1 LKEKT
6 MSEVIDAPASEAVR
20 DITTL
25 PPADRAALVL
35 NSTKTEAD
43 LKQLATSLKAITLVN
58 SPAGREQAHALA
70 MTART
75 ARTTIEKA
83 GKAARDD
90 ATKFS
95 KAVIAEED
103 RLISLIQPEET
114 RVLGLRNAW
123 DAAEAARKE
132 AEARAERERIE
143 RHQAVIGQIRHY
155 PFLAREARTAD
166 MAMQLLAKLHAI
178 DTLNN
183 CLDEFTGTAHAA
195 KIDADEQINDIIEAK
210 QAAEAEAARIKA
222 EQEAE
227 AARLAAERERL
238 EAERAEAA
246 RVQAEQQAE
255 MLAQQARMKAQQE
268 ELDRQAAAMAQQA
281 AELEARKAEA
291 EKPTQVPADDPREA
305 LGQIMPIWPVLSEKS
320 VADENARQFI
330 DSLEPE
336 PVIVGT
342 PATVEQMH
350 AIGEGIRNDPEP
362 VTTPTATPPAMAL
375 IKTIAFEYGVEIAHA
390 TRWFAERADEF
401 KTLHAESTK

>member
-1 LKEKT
+1 
-6 MSEVIDAPASEAVR
+6 MSKILEAPMVPT

-43 LKQLATSLKAITLVN
+43 LKQLAESLKAITLVN

-95 KAVIAEED
+95 KAVIAEGD
-103 RLISLIQPEET
+103 RLIEIIQPEET
-114 RVLGLRNAW
+114 RVIGLRNAW

-143 RHQAVIGQIRHY
+143 RHKSVITQIHGY
-155 PFLAREARTAD
+155 PGLARECRTAA
-166 MAMQLLAKLHAI
+166 MALQMLERLTAI
-178 DTLNN
+178 DISGLEEFK
-183 CLDEFTGTAHAA
+183 DEATAA
-195 KIDADEQINDIIEAK
+195 KIAADETINDIIEAK
-210 QAAEAEAARIKA
+210 QAAEAEQARIKA

-246 RVQAEQQAE
+246 RVQALQQAE
-255 MLAQQARMKAQQE
+255 LLAQQARMKAQQE

-291 EKPTQVPADDPREA
+291 ERPAEVHTATLAEDPREA
-305 LGQIMPIWPVLSEKS
+305 LGQIMPEGLAITAHQP
-320 VADENARQFI
+320 D
-330 DSLEPE
+330 
-336 PVIVGT
+336 PVIVQA
-342 PATVEQMH
+342 PATVDEL
-350 AIGEGIRNDPEP
+350 P
-362 VTTPTATPPAMAL
+362 TPCAQDLAQ
-375 IKTIAFEYGVEIAHA
+375 TIADIREVPVETAI
-390 TRWFAERADEF
+390 RWLAERADEF
-401 KTLHAESTK
+401 KTLAERIKP

>member
-1 LKEKT
+1 MLDMIE
-6 MSEVIDAPASEAVR
+6 APEAPTT

-95 KAVIAEED
+95 KAVIDEQD
-103 RLISLIQPEET
+103 RLIAIVEPEEK
-114 RVLGLRNAW
+114 RVKGLRDAW

-132 AEARAERERIE
+132 AEAQKERERIE
-143 RHQAVIGQIRHY
+143 RHHAVINQIMSY
-155 PFLAREARTAD
+155 PGLARECRTSA
-166 MAMQLLAKLHAI
+166 MALQILEKLTAI
-178 DTLNN
+178 DINGLE
-183 CLDEFTGTAHAA
+183 EFKGSAQAA
-195 KIDADEQINDIIEAK
+195 KIAADELINDIIEAK

-227 AARLAAERERL
+227 ATRLAEV
-238 EAERAEAA
+238 A

-255 MLAQQARMKAQQE
+255 LLAMQARMKAQQE
-268 ELDRQAAAMAQQA
+268 ELDRQAA
-281 AELEARKAEA
+281 ELAARKAEA
-291 EKPTQVPADDPREA
+291 ERPAQVLADDPREA
-305 LGQIMPIWPVLSEKS
+305 LGQIMAAGPVLSEKPI
-320 VADENARQFI
+320 ADENARNFI
-330 DSLEPE
+330 DAVWPE
-336 PVIVGT
+336 PVIVT
-342 PATVEQMH
+342 VPATVDEMH
-350 AIGEGIRNDPEP
+350 DTGNSIMYGQTI
-362 VTTPTATPPAMAL
+362 PTAVDLAN
-375 IKTIAFEYGVEIAHA
+375 TIAYAQGVPQETAIRWLAH
-390 TRWFAERADEF
+390 RADTF
-401 KTLHAESTK
+401 KTLAESQA

>member
-1 LKEKT
+1 
-6 MSEVIDAPASEAVR
+6 MIDMIEAPEAQT
-20 DITTL
+20 DISTL

-58 SPAGREQAHALA
+58 SPAGREQAHSLA

-75 ARTTIEKA
+75 ARTTIEKL

-103 RLISLIQPEET
+103 RLIEIIQPEET

-132 AEARAERERIE
+132 AELQKERDRIAA
-143 RHQAVIGQIRHY
+143 HQAVIATIRSY
-155 PFLAREARTAD
+155 PWLALEARTAD
-166 MAMQLLAKLHAI
+166 MALQMLEKLWSI
-178 DTLNN
+178 DINGLE
-183 CLDEFTGTAHAA
+183 EFQDAA
-195 KIDADEQINDIIEAK
+195 REARISADEQINGIIESK

-227 AARLAAERERL
+227 NARLAAERARL
-238 EAERAEAA
+238 EAERAEAV
-246 RVQAEQQAE
+246 RVHAEQQAE
-255 MLAQQARMKAQQE
+255 LLAQQARMKAQQA

-291 EKPTQVPADDPREA
+291 ENPAQVLADDPREA
-305 LGQIMPIWPVLSEKS
+305 LGQIMPTGLAAYTALS
-320 VADENARQFI
+320 AA
-330 DSLEPE
+330 LAA
-336 PVIVGT
+336 PVIDAPAPLDET
-342 PATVEQMH
+342 PCAEDLAQ
-350 AIGEGIRNDPEP
+350 
-362 VTTPTATPPAMAL
+362 
-375 IKTIAFEYGVEIAHA
+375 TIADIRDVPLA
-390 TRWFAERADEF
+390 TAIRWFAERADEF

>member
-1 LKEKT
+1 
-6 MSEVIDAPASEAVR
+6 MIDMIEAPEAQT
-20 DITTL
+20 DISTL

-58 SPAGREQAHALA
+58 SPAGREQAHSLA

-75 ARTTIEKA
+75 ARTTIEKL

-103 RLISLIQPEET
+103 RLIEIIQPEET

-123 DAAEAARKE
+123 DAAEAERKE
-132 AEARAERERIE
+132 AELQKERDRIAA
-143 RHQAVIGQIRHY
+143 HQAVIAQIRSY
-155 PFLAREARTAD
+155 PGLARECRTSAMALQMLEKLWSIDINGLEEFQDAAREAR
-166 MAMQLLAKLHAI
+166 I
-178 DTLNN
+178 S
-183 CLDEFTGTAHAA
+183 
-195 KIDADEQINDIIEAK
+195 ADEQINDIIEAK

-227 AARLAAERERL
+227 NARLAAERERL

-255 MLAQQARMKAQQE
+255 LLAQLARMKAQQE

-291 EKPTQVPADDPREA
+291 EKPAQVLAEDSREA
-305 LGQIMPIWPVLSEKS
+305 LGQIMPEGLAI
-320 VADENARQFI
+320 AAHQ
-330 DSLEPE
+330 PE
-336 PVIVGT
+336 PVIVQV

-362 VTTPTATPPAMAL
+362 VTTPTSTPPAMAL

-401 KTLHAESTK
+401 KTLAESQK